1 MKTFT
6 GIGSRSTPVD
16 VLKAMSAIA
25 RKLVGLHGYV
35 VRSGGARGADQSF
48 AEGSWAGGKPPRLY
62 LPWPEY
68 EQKAFGD
75 RREWPG
81 LKRPTNEAM
90 EIAERW
96 HPKWDDLAPSERL
109 FHGRNTHCVLGE
121 DCESPSRFL
130 ICWTPEGQIRGG
142 TAQGIR
148 IAEAYEVP
156 VYNLA
161 IEEHVRALYERL
173 GAM

>member
-6 GIGSRSTPVD
+6 GIGSRSTPEHVQ
-16 VLKAMSAIA
+16 LAMITIT
-25 RKLVGLHGYV
+25 RKLVGRHGYE
-35 VRSGGARGADQSF
+35 VRSGGARGADQAFSD
-48 AEGSWAGGKPPRLY
+48 GSWHGGRPPRLY

-68 EQKAFGD
+68 EQQAFGD

-81 LKRPTNEAM
+81 LKHPTNEAM

-96 HPKWDDLAPSERL
+96 HPRWDDLAPRERL
-109 FHGRNTHCVLGE
+109 LHGRNTHCVLGE

-130 ICWTPEGQIRGG
+130 ICWTLEGQIRGG

-148 IAEAYEVP
+148 VAEAYEVP

-161 IEEHVRALYERL
+161 IESDIRALYERL
-173 GAM
+173 GTM